1 MPRPASPSIPQHPP
15 ASASALRAISPSS
28 NLSNS
33 FDCAGRDS
41 AAVAVAVVVVVAAAA
56 VVVADAAGL
65 FRSSFEILGRKLRWG
80 KKTAFASTR
89 DSACY

>member
-41 AAVAVAVVVVVAAAA
+41 AAVAVAVVVVDVD
-56 VVVADAAGL
+56 VVADAAGL